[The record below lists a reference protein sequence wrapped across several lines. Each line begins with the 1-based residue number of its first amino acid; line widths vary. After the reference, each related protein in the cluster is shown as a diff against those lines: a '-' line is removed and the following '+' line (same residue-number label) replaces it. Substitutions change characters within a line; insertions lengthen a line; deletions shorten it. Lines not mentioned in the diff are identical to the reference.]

1 LRQSLPVRLF
11 WLLLA
16 ACAACG
22 AAQTPHRPTVGSI
35 AGLVRD
41 HDSGTVIA
49 QAGIHVR
56 AAGDMTRHDARSN
69 ADGHYAIG
77 QLRPGRYSLDA
88 EFAGQP
94 IDVEDIA
101 VRAGNA
107 TIVDLTFTLGRP
119 DAVHVDFGNAREGA
133 IDRYKPPALAASA
146 GRIEGTV
153 NQVGT
158 RDRIG
163 GAVVMA
169 SGQTGSALETVSD
182 DQGRYRFDD
191 LAPGVYTVSAYY
203 SIGGRGQ
210 IEIRRSEIQVAGG
223 TAVVVPLW
231 VEVAR

>member
-1 LRQSLPVRLF
+1 MRLRESLPVRLF

-56 AAGDMTRHDARSN
+56 AAGDMTRHDTRSN

-77 QLRPGRYSLDA
+77 QLRPGRYSLEA

-119 DAVHVDFGNAREGA
+119 DAVHVDFGNAQARA
-133 IDRYKPPALAASA
+133 RSIATSRRRSRRPPAGSRARSTRSA
-146 GRIEGTV
+146 RAI
-153 NQVGT
+153 
-158 RDRIG
+158 
-163 GAVVMA
+163 
-169 SGQTGSALETVSD
+169 GSA
-182 DQGRYRFDD
+182 
-191 LAPGVYTVSAYY
+191 A
-203 SIGGRGQ
+203 
-210 IEIRRSEIQVAGG
+210 RS
-223 TAVVVPLW
+223 
-231 VEVAR
+231 

>member
-1 LRQSLPVRLF
+1 MRLA
-11 WLLLA
+11 WLLL
-16 ACAACG
+16 AACG
-22 AAQTPHRPTVGSI
+22 AAQTPRRPAVGSI

-56 AAGDMTRHDARSN
+56 EAGDMTRHDARSN
-69 ADGHYAIG
+69 ADGRYLVDH
-77 QLRPGRYSLDA
+77 LRPGRYSLEA

-94 IDVEDIA
+94 IDVEDIT

-119 DAVHVDFGNAREGA
+119 EPVHVDFGNAREGA
-133 IDRYKPPALAASA
+133 IDHYKPPALGASA

-153 NQVGT
+153 DEVGT
-158 RDRIG
+158 RDRVS

-169 SGQTGSALETVSD
+169 YGPTGSALETVSD

-191 LAPGVYTVSAYY
+191 IAPGVYTVSAYY
-203 SIGGRGQ
+203 SIGGHGQ
-210 IEIRRSEIQVAGG
+210 IEVRRSEIHVDGG

-231 VEVAR
+231 VELAR